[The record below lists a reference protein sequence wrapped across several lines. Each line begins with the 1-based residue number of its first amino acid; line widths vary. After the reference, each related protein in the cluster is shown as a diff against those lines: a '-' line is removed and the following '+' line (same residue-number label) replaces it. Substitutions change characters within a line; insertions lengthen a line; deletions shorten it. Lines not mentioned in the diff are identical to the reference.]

1 MRFIQLLAML
11 VLSGAVHAQG
21 YPSRPIKVIV
31 PYAPGGL
38 PDTIAR
44 LVGAKIGEPLGQ
56 TLVVENLGG
65 AGGISGVSEVVKAQ
79 PDGYTVLVAD
89 VGQIAIN
96 PHLFAKLP
104 YAPLKDLAPVS
115 LIGVAPLFLVAHPSV
130 PASSVKELIALAKS
144 QPGKLYYGSSGIGS
158 VHHLATEALKS
169 GFGIDIVHV
178 PYKGTGQSVPALLG
192 GQVSLLYSAGPSIAG
207 HVKEG
212 KVKLLAVSTVRR
224 SPQAPDVPTIAESGL
239 PGYDFP
245 AEIGMLAPTG
255 IPREIVNRLS
265 VEIAKAVKLPDV
277 AQRFTQLGID
287 PVGSTP
293 DGYAQV
299 NKADYEKYEKIVK
312 ATGARID

>member
-1 MRFIQLLAML
+1 MRFIQLLAAL
-11 VLSGAVHAQG
+11 IFAGAVHAQG
-21 YPSRPIKVIV
+21 YPNRPIKVIV

-44 LVGAKIGEPLGQ
+44 LVGAKIAGPLGQ

-65 AGGISGVSEVVKAQ
+65 AGAISGVSEVVKAQ

-104 YAPLKDLAPVS
+104 YAPMKDLAPVS

-130 PASSVKELIALAKS
+130 PASSVKELVAL
-144 QPGKLYYGSSGIGS
+144 
-158 VHHLATEALKS
+158 
-169 GFGIDIVHV
+169 VHV
-178 PYKGTGQSVPALLG
+178 PYKGTGQSVPALLR

-212 KVKLLAVSTVRR
+212 RVKLLAVSTVRR
-224 SPQAPDVPTIAESGL
+224 SPQAPEVPAIAELGL

-245 AEIGMLAPTG
+245 AEIGMLAATG
-255 IPREIVNRLS
+255 TSREIVNRLS
-265 VEIAKAVKLPDV
+265 AEIAKAVKQPDV
-277 AQRFTQLGID
+277 VQRFAQLGID

-312 ATGARID
+312 ATEARID